1 VGFGALTRVV
11 ILTGLFI
18 MQRLFS
24 AFPNSLPGAGLLL
37 LRFCQSTLLI
47 HHAGILS
54 GLSLSTEGLVK
65 LFATGAGGLI
75 LLGLFTPFVSTIG
88 AAAAL
93 WMAIPL
99 EERILLAAI
108 GIGLALL
115 GPGAWSIDALLYGRR
130 RIDLDTN

>member
-11 ILTGLFI
+11 ILTALFI

>member
-1 VGFGALTRVV
+1 
-11 ILTGLFI
+11 

-24 AFPNSLPGAGLLL
+24 AFPNSLPGTGLLL

-54 GLSLSTEGLVK
+54 GLSLSTDALVK

>member
-11 ILTGLFI
+11 ILTVLFI

>member
-11 ILTGLFI
+11 ILTRLFI